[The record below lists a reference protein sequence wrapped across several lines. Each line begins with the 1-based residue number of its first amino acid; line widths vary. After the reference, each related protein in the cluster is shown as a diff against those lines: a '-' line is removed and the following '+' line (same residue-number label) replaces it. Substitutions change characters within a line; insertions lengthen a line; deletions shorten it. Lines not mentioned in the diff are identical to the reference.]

1 MIKIIFFI
9 IYYLKKINIYIYF
22 FQISSLTIKL
32 FIKLFRKLVD
42 KQNADCDDDDDD
54 DGDSGDVCSDLLLL
68 KSS

>member
-1 MIKIIFFI
+1 M
-9 IYYLKKINIYIYF
+9 YIF

-54 DGDSGDVCSDLLLL
+54 GDSGDVCSDLLLL

>member
-1 MIKIIFFI
+1 MIKIIFLLYI
-9 IYYLKKINIYIYF
+9 ILKINKYIYF

-42 KQNADCDDDDDD
+42 KQNADCEDDDD